1 MRFTVDKAT
10 GAQQG
15 VNKSVGLVSWW
26 LYVVW
31 NAYAD
36 WILTFG
42 ATPTHSY
49 GQGLWIWGWHKTFGN
64 PLTGVHVGS
73 FGLVDSLFQILGR

>member
-1 MRFTVDKAT
+1 MRFTVRFTVDKAT

-15 VNKSVGLVSWW
+15 MNKSVGLVSWW

-36 WILTFG
+36 
-42 ATPTHSY
+42 
-49 GQGLWIWGWHKTFGN
+49 
-64 PLTGVHVGS
+64 
-73 FGLVDSLFQILGR
+73 